1 MRQTTRHRRLEL
13 SSSLLFVAVL
23 CLNLLPLGWRH
34 ADAQSR
40 QGYRLSDTHITV
52 DTPEHWKNW
61 GLPVHAVDVSP
72 AGEVKPHFFRD
83 RYNVLDDQETFTQPL
98 PDFKLKKNQT
108 AILNVDS
115 TEKIDVKGNVITKKV
130 KGELVPL
137 YGHFLRPG
145 ISRVGSNLAAADNIL
160 DGDPTTYWEPDP
172 DDPLDEWWIEIDL
185 GRVVAVDEIVLNFV
199 GEEVGDPFWRFRVLA
214 APDQEPIHE
223 DGAEIAYSL
232 AGGTSAPNRDQRVF
246 SFPLEQLSADP
257 NWTGRLVQTIRIVVV
272 DSRGRRGTLVSEAEW
287 QELDPDDR
295 GDIVY
300 YIKDQQG
307 FEERLDQERLV
318 EPVESFYN
326 NLSPERQG
334 RREFY
339 LRERPRLADVEVW
352 GYGDNI
358 SPGIIN
364 GGGSLFLTGGNFAP
378 GPGFD
383 ANFSTHF
390 LHLVWAP
397 TQDRGVLTVDMGAA
411 FFLDAFRVSTGGR
424 RIFLDGYIVRG
435 SDGSRDS
442 NGLLQWSRI
451 SPPEREDNSVD
462 RFRNMLDY
470 YDGIK
475 LRFLELTVVSVDPAR
490 RGGYNTGADIAE
502 YQLFSGGYPA
512 EVELTSDLIELPA
525 ARNFGNITWE
535 GDTPPGATFE
545 IRTRTGD
552 LLGKTT
558 RFFDKSGN
566 EITASA
572 WDGLLGSYKG
582 PADTSYVPTSGWSS
596 WSRPY
601 QNSGDRVTS
610 PGLRK
615 YMQVQVRMTTK
626 DRQAAASVRSI
637 GIGLLDPVAE
647 KVLAELWPAE
657 VKVAGQ
663 ADTFDVFIQPNFIEE
678 PRASRSVG
686 FDEILLSMPASQ
698 SMQILEL
705 GLGLGDEE
713 DIFVP
718 SNAPGIFTNEA
729 GEELHI
735 LRDRADSI
743 WVRFPTS
750 LNILSDVPRV
760 YNRITV
766 EGDQV
771 PVSKDGLA
779 LTDIGFG
786 LLEQEEQGDVIFF
799 RRDLDAAGNEIFS
812 EVSRSVYLDLE
823 EEARGPSR
831 YFRILR
837 GDGAQFPF
845 DAKGD
850 FLDAT
855 AYRQL
860 PSSSRGMVIGA
871 GAIMRLR
878 FSAPV
883 FVNGTTLEMAVRNT
897 AGGTLADAPWQS
909 IEPGDASALVAS
921 NSLSINVPLGGQ
933 TIDEFDLNP
942 NPFTP
947 NGDGINDEIEIGFS
961 IFKITVPRKVTVRV
975 YTLDGRS
982 VWRNDQILESG
993 RETIRWNGLDDGGSL
1008 VPPGLYL
1015 CQIEIDA
1022 DDEGQSATRS
1032 RLLSVAY

>member
-1 MRQTTRHRRLEL
+1 
-13 SSSLLFVAVL
+13 
-23 CLNLLPLGWRH
+23 LNLLPLGRQH

-40 QGYRLSDTHITV
+40 KGYRLSDTHITV
-52 DTPEHWKNW
+52 DASEHWKNW
-61 GLPVHAVDVSP
+61 NLPSHAVDVSSG
-72 AGEVKPHFFRD
+72 GEVKPHFFRD
-83 RYNVLDDQETFTQPL
+83 RYNVLDDRETFTQPL
-98 PDFKLKKNQT
+98 PDFKLKRNQT
-108 AILNVDS
+108 AVLNIDS
-115 TEKIDVKGNVITKKV
+115 TEKVDVQGNIITQKK
-130 KGELVPL
+130 KGELIPVWG
-137 YGHFLRPG
+137 YFLRPG
-145 ISRVGSNLAAADNIL
+145 ISRVGSNLTDADHIL

-172 DDPLDEWWIEIDL
+172 DDPLDEWWIEVDL
-185 GRVVAVDEIVLNFV
+185 GRLVSVDEIVLNFV
-199 GEEVGDPFWRFRVLA
+199 DAELGDPFWRFRVLA

-223 DGAEIAYSL
+223 EGAEIAFSL
-232 AGGTSAPNRDQRVF
+232 AGGTSAPNRDQR
-246 SFPLEQLSADP
+246 SFNLPLTQWRSSPE
-257 NWTGRLVQTIRIVVV
+257 WTGRLVQTIRIVVT
-272 DSRGRRGTLVSEAEW
+272 DTRGRRGILISESEW
-287 QELDPDDR
+287 QALDPGDQ

-300 YIKDQQG
+300 YIKDQQD

-318 EPVESFYN
+318 EPVEDFYN

-358 SPGIIN
+358 SPGIVN

-383 ANFSTHF
+383 ANYSTHF
-390 LHLVWAP
+390 IHLVWSP
-397 TQDRGVLTVDMGAA
+397 LIERGVLTVDMGAA

-424 RIFLDGYIVRG
+424 RRFLDGYIVRG

-442 NGLLQWSRI
+442 NGLLQWRRI

-462 RFRNMLDY
+462 RFEHLLDY
-470 YDGIK
+470 YEGIK
-475 LRFLELTVVSVDPAR
+475 LRFLELTVVSVNPAR

-512 EVELTSDLIELPA
+512 DVELTSDLIELPA
-525 ARNFGNITWE
+525 ARNFGAITWE
-535 GDTPPGATFE
+535 GDAPPGATFE

-552 LLGKTT
+552 LLGKTI
-558 RFFDKSGN
+558 RYFDKSGN

-582 PADTSYVPTSGWSS
+582 PADTSFVPTSGWSS

-601 QNSGDRVTS
+601 QNPGDRVTS

-615 YMQVQVRMTTK
+615 YMQVQVRMTTE
-626 DRQAAASVRSI
+626 DRQTAASVRSI
-637 GIGLLDPVAE
+637 GIELLDPVAE

-657 VKVAGQ
+657 VEMAGR

-698 SMQILEL
+698 SMQLLEL
-705 GLGLGDEE
+705 GLGSGDESGGE
-713 DIFVP
+713 QIFTP
-718 SNAPGIFTNEA
+718 AGDPGIFTNEA

-750 LNILSDVPRV
+750 LNILSGVPRV

-771 PVSKDGLA
+771 PVTQDGLP
-779 LTDIGFG
+779 LTEIAYG
-786 LLEQEEQGDVIFF
+786 LLEVEEQGEILFF
-799 RRDLDAAGNEIFS
+799 RRDLDAAGNEIIS
-812 EVSRSVYLDLE
+812 EVSRSDYLDLE
-823 EEARGPSR
+823 EDEKGPPR

-850 FLDAT
+850 SLDAA

-860 PSSSRGMVIGA
+860 PSSSKGMVIGA
-871 GAIMRLR
+871 GAMTRLR

-897 AGGTLADAPWQS
+897 EGGTIADAPWQS
-909 IEPGDASALVAS
+909 IEPGDASSLVAS

-933 TIDEFDLNP
+933 TIDEFSLQP

-947 NGDGINDEIEIGFS
+947 NGDGINDEIEINFS
-961 IFKITVPRKVTVRV
+961 VFKITTSRQIQVRI
-975 YTLDGRS
+975 YTLDGRP
-982 VWRNDQILESG
+982 VWQNAYMLESG
-993 RETIRWNGLDDGGSL
+993 RETIRWNGLDDSGSL
-1008 VPPGLYL
+1008 VPPGLYI
-1015 CQIEIDA
+1015 CQVDIDA
-1022 DDEGQSATRS
+1022 DDESRSATRS